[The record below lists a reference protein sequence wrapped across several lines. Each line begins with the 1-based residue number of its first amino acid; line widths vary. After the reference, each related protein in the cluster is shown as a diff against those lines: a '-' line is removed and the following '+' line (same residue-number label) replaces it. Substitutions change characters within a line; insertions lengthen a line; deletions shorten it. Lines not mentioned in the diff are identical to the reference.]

1 MDLLVKV
8 LGSGAGGG
16 FPQWNC
22 NTALS
27 RLAWDSDPKTAA
39 RTQSSIAVS
48 RGGDRWVVINAS
60 PDIRHQIAAT
70 KELQPKRDGPARNS
84 PIQAV
89 VLTNG
94 DVDHI
99 AGLLSLRER
108 QPFAIYA
115 TPRVLS
121 ILGQNSIFDV
131 LSADVVQRIP
141 LSFDSPI
148 DVSGTNGVT
157 VEAFPVPGK
166 VPLYLEDKQP
176 GAGLASENGD
186 TIGLKIH
193 AGGSAALF
201 YIPGCAFIDDAL
213 LARLHGAS
221 FLLFDGTV
229 FTDDEM
235 IGLGVGEKTG
245 RRMGHVPISGD
256 GGSLHSFNRCEIHR
270 KAYIHI
276 NTTNPIL
283 ESGSEPERLV
293 RAAGWE
299 IAYDGMTVK
308 L

>member
-1 MDLLVKV
+1 MLVKV

-27 RLAWDSDPKTAA
+27 RLGWDRDARAVA

-48 RGGDRWVVINAS
+48 AGGESWIVINAS
-60 PDIRHQIAAT
+60 PDIRQQIAVT

-108 QPFAIYA
+108 QTFAVYA

-121 ILGQNSIFDV
+121 ILKQNSIFDV
-131 LSADVVQRIP
+131 LAAGVVQRIP
-141 LSFDSPI
+141 LSFDVPI
-148 DVSGTNGVT
+148 AAPGTNGVT

-166 VPLYLEDKQP
+166 VPLYLEDERA
-176 GAGLASENGD
+176 GTGLASDIGD

-201 YIPGCAFIDDAL
+201 YIPGCALICDAL
-213 LARLHGAS
+213 LGRLQGAGC
-221 FLLFDGTV
+221 LLFDGTV
-229 FTDDEM
+229 FTDGEM

-245 RRMGHVPISGD
+245 RRMGHVPISGE
-256 GGSLHSFNRCEIHR
+256 GGSLHGFERCPISR